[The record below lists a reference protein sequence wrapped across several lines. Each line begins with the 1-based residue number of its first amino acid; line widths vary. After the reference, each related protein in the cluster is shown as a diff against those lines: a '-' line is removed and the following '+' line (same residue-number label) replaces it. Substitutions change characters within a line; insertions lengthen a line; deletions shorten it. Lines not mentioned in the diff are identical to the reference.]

1 MIIHLM
7 HAKVL
12 IMNPKKFP
20 RSDSPFVFQPNYQE
34 AKDLAFYCYCTVYYY
49 YYYYSHVILTPLTQD
64 QTFETLRIVVAHHLV
79 GGKLFFLPSRS
90 QVAKGRQK
98 TTFACFIRI
107 SPKVFIRFPSNSYT
121 MQPYK
126 IGSEYVYLGNSRSNS

>member
-20 RSDSPFVFQPNYQE
+20 RSDNPFVFPPNYQE
-34 AKDLAFYCYCTVYYY
+34 AKDLAYYCYCHVYY

-98 TTFACFIRI
+98 TTFACYIQI
-107 SPKVFIRFPSNSYT
+107 SPKVLIRFPSNSYT
-121 MQPYK
+121 MQPQK
-126 IGSEYVYLGNSRSNS
+126 IGSEDVYLGNSSSNT